1 MKRKVKCVDT
11 GEYSTNDVAYK
22 GRDNRWYS
30 SQSAY
35 ETILASRERFKKIY
49 SLLQDILSISNTDPV
64 PPVIIKAISKYKNRY
79 DIVEEVLAQN
89 MQSVREAI
97 KYKEITDP
105 FQQSRYI
112 LAVIENNYS
121 RIKEEMQQLIELNR
135 QRNIEAPSDISD
147 LGRKNKSRDVSRL
160 VGGFSWT

>member
-1 MKRKVKCVDT
+1 MKRRVKCVDT

-22 GRDNRWYS
+22 GQDNRWYS

-121 RIKEEMQQLIELNR
+121 RIKEEMQQLRELKR
-135 QRNIEAPSDISD
+135 RRNIEAPSDISD

>member
-1 MKRKVKCVDT
+1 MRRRVKCVDT

-22 GRDNRWYS
+22 GQDNRWYS

-79 DIVEEVLAQN
+79 DIVEEVLVQN

-105 FQQSRYI
+105 FRQSRYI

>member
-1 MKRKVKCVDT
+1 MKRRVKCVDT

-22 GRDNRWYS
+22 GQDNRWYS

-79 DIVEEVLAQN
+79 DIVEEVLAQS

-121 RIKEEMQQLIELNR
+121 RIKEEMQQLRELKR
-135 QRNIEAPSDISD
+135 RRNIEAPSDISD